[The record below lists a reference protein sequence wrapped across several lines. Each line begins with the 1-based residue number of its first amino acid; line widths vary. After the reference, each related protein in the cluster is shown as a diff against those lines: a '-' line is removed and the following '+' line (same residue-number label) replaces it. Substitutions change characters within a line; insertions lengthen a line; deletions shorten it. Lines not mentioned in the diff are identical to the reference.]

1 MKIKEIMSKDDAE
14 KYIEEMAE
22 KLEIDMFDFGVREK
36 TPDEEKVSAFL
47 LQGVMSGLIFY
58 DEEKNCLVQKLT
70 RVIKTGDFE
79 RNALYYKNKFK
90 VKNARK
96 LKEGGYE
103 ASIKM
108 LSQVCDVPEAII
120 NEMHGLNLEIAMSCL
135 DFFLK

>member
-1 MKIKEIMSKDDAE
+1 MKIKEIMSKDNAE
-14 KYIEEMAE
+14 KYIEEMADN
-22 KLEIDMFDFGVREK
+22 LEIDMFDFGVREK

-47 LQGVMSGLIFY
+47 LQGVMAGLVFY

-70 RVIKTGDFE
+70 RAVKAGDFE
-79 RNALYYKNKFK
+79 RDTLYYKNKFK
-90 VKNARK
+90 VKDARK

-108 LSQVCDVPEAII
+108 LSQVCDVPQAII
-120 NEMHGLNLEIAMSCL
+120 NEMHGLNLEIAMSCM

>member
-1 MKIKEIMSKDDAE
+1 MKIKEIMSKDNAE
-14 KYIEEMAE
+14 KYIEEMAD

-47 LQGVMSGLIFY
+47 LQGVMAGLVFY

-70 RVIKTGDFE
+70 RAVKAGDFE
-79 RNALYYKNKFK
+79 RDTLYYKNKFK
-90 VKNARK
+90 VKDARK

-108 LSQVCDVPEAII
+108 LSQVCDVPQAII
-120 NEMHGLNLEIAMSCL
+120 NEMHGLNLEIAMSCM
-135 DFFLK
+135 DFFLR

>member
-1 MKIKEIMSKDDAE
+1 MKIIEIMSKDNAE
-14 KYIEEMAE
+14 KYIEEMAD

-47 LQGVMSGLIFY
+47 LQGVMAGLVFY

-70 RVIKTGDFE
+70 RAVKAGDFE
-79 RNALYYKNKFK
+79 RDTLYYKNKFK
-90 VKNARK
+90 VKDARK

-108 LSQVCDVPEAII
+108 LSQVCDVPQAII
-120 NEMHGLNLEIAMSCL
+120 NEMHGLNLEIAMSCM